1 MGCTPQTRLD
11 MALSLDLRKK
21 IQLVLGRE
29 ILSGECGNVES
40 FSAFSTSD
48 VAEIRRLEQ
57 RSGVLAIA
65 YIRYRL
71 QGNVE
76 LDRAVSYY
84 GSVIKQGVP
93 VEEWLK
99 G

>member
-1 MGCTPQTRLD
+1 MGLG
-11 MALSLDLRKK
+11 LDLQKK
-21 IQLVLGRE
+21 IQLILGRD
-29 ILSGECGNVES
+29 ILPEECGNVES
-40 FSAFSTSD
+40 FSSFSESA
-48 VAEIRRLEQ
+48 VADIRVLER
-57 RSGVLAIA
+57 RSGVLAIS

-84 GSVIKQGVP
+84 GSVIQNGMT

>member
-1 MGCTPQTRLD
+1 MHWLGD
-11 MALSLDLRKK
+11 GMELSLDLRKK

-29 ILSGECGNVES
+29 ILSGESGNVES
-40 FSAFSTSD
+40 FSAFSASD
-48 VAEIRRLEQ
+48 VAEIRTLEQ

-84 GSVIKQGVP
+84 GSVIQQGVP
-93 VEEWLK
+93 VEAWLK
-99 G
+99 D

>member
-1 MGCTPQTRLD
+1 MK
-11 MALSLDLRKK
+11 LSLDLQKK

-29 ILSGECGNVES
+29 ILPEECGNVES
-40 FSAFSTSD
+40 FSYFSESD
-48 VAEIRRLEQ
+48 VADIRVLEKK
-57 RSGVLAIA
+57 SGVLAIS

-84 GSVIKQGVP
+84 GSVIQHGMT